1 MSYELIAGVDLGS
14 NSFRV
19 QIGRIVGDQ
28 IHPLDTLK
36 ETVRLGS
43 GLTREK
49 LLDHASQ
56 QRAIDTLRRFGE
68 RLRGFAPEAVRAV
81 TTDAMR
87 VARNARMVILQ
98 AEAALGFPIEII
110 GGREEARLIFIG
122 AANALPVASHRRL
135 VVDIG
140 GGSTEFI
147 IGEGTEPLLME
158 SLFMGGISYR
168 QRFFP
173 EGKVDKKRFYAA
185 EVSAAREVEAIAV
198 DYQRFGWQEAVG
210 SSGSAQEIATILEMN
225 DLNPEGVSGISRQGL
240 ARLRQLLIRAGSA
253 EALNLKGMRSE
264 RLTILPSAV
273 AILSA
278 VFSELAIEHM
288 TYTDGA
294 LPLGVLYDLLG
305 RFEHH
310 DTRDETVSQFMR
322 RYQVDETQVRRVE
335 RTALL
340 LLGQMIMLDSPE
352 HENDVHFLRWAVS
365 LHEIGV
371 SVAHAEFHKHG
382 AYILGHAD
390 MPGFSKRDQARLALL
405 VLGQRGKLQKLA
417 SMPAGDPN
425 WRLVFCLR
433 LAALLHRARDEHPLP
448 DLAVRESPVGFQLD
462 VPSGW
467 PDANPMTAAA
477 LTDETLLW
485 RRVGIKLRIRQVP
498 GETAAQLDLLQKSYP
513 VAGDRATGEAQD
525 LALNS

>member
-14 NSFRV
+14 NSFRLQV
-19 QIGRIVGDQ
+19 GRVVGDR

-36 ETVRLGS
+36 EPVRLGS

-49 LLDHASQ
+49 MLDHGSQ
-56 QRAIDTLRRFGE
+56 QRAIEALRRFGE
-68 RLRGFAPEAVRAV
+68 RLRGFAPETVRAV

-87 VARNARMVILQ
+87 VARNARIILPQ

-122 AANALPVASHRRL
+122 AANALPVAAHRRL

-140 GGSTEFI
+140 GGSTELI

-173 EGKVDKKRFYAA
+173 EGRVDKKSFRAA
-185 EVSAAREVEAIAV
+185 GVSAAREIESMVA
-198 DYQRFGWQEAVG
+198 DYQRCGWQEAVG
-210 SSGSAQEIATILEMN
+210 SSGSAQEIAGVLESN
-225 DLNPEGVSGISRQGL
+225 ELNPDAGSGISREGL

-253 EALNLKGMRSE
+253 EALKLKGLRGD
-264 RLTILPSAV
+264 RLPILPG
-273 AILSA
+273 AIAIMSA

-288 TYTDGA
+288 TYSDGA

-310 DTRDETVSQFMR
+310 DTRDETVVEFKR
-322 RYQVDETQVRRVE
+322 RYQIERAQVVRVE
-335 RTALL
+335 RTALT
-340 LLGQMIMLDSPE
+340 LLGQLITLDSPE

-371 SVAHAEFHKHG
+371 SVAHTGFHKHG
-382 AYILGHAD
+382 AYLVGNAD

-405 VLGQRGKLQKLA
+405 ILGQRGKLQKLA
-417 SMPAGDPN
+417 AMPAGDPN

-433 LAALLHRARDEHPLP
+433 LAVLAHRSRDDQPLP
-448 DLAVRESPVGFQLD
+448 SWSVKESPVGFELAIPAAWLD
-462 VPSGW
+462 
-467 PDANPMTAAA
+467 ACPMTAAA
-477 LTDETLLW
+477 LGDETQLW
-485 RRVGIKLRIRQVP
+485 RRVGIKVQVSRLP
-498 GETAAQLDLLQKSYP
+498 GEM
-513 VAGDRATGEAQD
+513 VAP
-525 LALNS
+525 